1 VSADE
6 PTTALPR
13 LTAKGHA
20 ARERI
25 VRAAATLMFE
35 RGVAGTTI
43 DDVKAASGVS
53 SSQLYHYFIDKQA
66 LVRAVVEY
74 QTDAVL
80 DAQQPL
86 LSRLDSM
93 DALRAWRDLAVEFQR
108 QRHCQGG
115 CPIGSFV
122 SELAETDSVA
132 RAALATGFGRWESPI
147 REGLHAMCDRGDLR
161 HDADP
166 DRLALAILAAL
177 QGGLLLTQVR
187 RETSPLEAALDTIL
201 EHIASLA
208 P

>member
-1 VSADE
+1 
-6 PTTALPR
+6 
-13 LTAKGHA
+13 
-20 ARERI
+20 
-25 VRAAATLMFE
+25 
-35 RGVAGTTI
+35 VAGTTI

-66 LVRAVVEY
+66 LVRAVIEY

-93 DALRAWRDLAVEFQR
+93 DALRAWRDLSVDLQR

-122 SELAETDSVA
+122 GELAETDSVA